1 MNTNRLL
8 GIYIFSRDLETTLA
22 FYELIGLPIDR
33 ISGFFARSTLPGGG
47 MIEFGTDELTHSY
60 DPGWAR
66 PAGLSNNTIN
76 LEVDSSEAV
85 DSVYASLVKAGHR
98 GHLPPCDPPWQ
109 ARFAIVIDPDGNL
122 VGLHSP
128 RSLEADQQ
136 RESGS

>member
-1 MNTNRLL
+1 MSAQRLL
-8 GIYIFSRDLETTLA
+8 GIYIFSQDLERTLA

-33 ISGFFARSTLPGGG
+33 ISDFFARATLPEGG

-60 DPGWAR
+60 DPGWIR

-76 LEVDSSEAV
+76 LEVASREAV
-85 DSVYASLVKAGHR
+85 DSIYSTLVDAGHR

-109 ARFAIVIDPDGNL
+109 ARFAIVIDPDDNL

-136 RESGS
+136 RERGS